1 MMMIE
6 FFTRVSEVYY
16 TDKLIMLKSFKM
28 LSIFE
33 FDKMCVRGRALL
45 GYLNQVVLAQPWV
58 KY

>member
-1 MMMIE
+1 
-6 FFTRVSEVYY
+6 
-16 TDKLIMLKSFKM
+16 MLKSFKM